1 MYFSDN
7 WLVSISMKNQTFI
20 IYFDEAGRWPLAGPL
35 FVWLVCPTQ
44 KLTQKELTPFCD
56 SKQISE
62 SRREELFEYIEKLK
76 SEWKIISTPA
86 WMTASEI
93 DRYWM
98 SNALHCAILRG
109 MIQIF
114 SQIFH
119 ENKLKNDLPNPL
131 STKIKTNLKY
141 TDVLNYFSELN
152 SQWIKIK
159 LIMDGNR
166 DFWLKKM
173 FPFREIKTI
182 ISWDAKV
189 KEIWMASIIAK
200 VSRDRI
206 MESLPKKY
214 TKYHFEKHKWYGT
227 KEHKELLEKYWP
239 SDIHRK
245 LFLKRVFPNH
255 TINKKLPTKI

>member
-1 MYFSDN
+1 
-7 WLVSISMKNQTFI
+7 MKKRNYT

-35 FVWLVCPTQ
+35 FVWLVCPIT
-44 KLTQKELTPFCD
+44 KLTKKELLPFCD

-62 SRREELFEYIEKLK
+62 AKREELFKFIENLK

-86 WMTASEI
+86 RMTATEI
-93 DRYWM
+93 DKYGM
-98 SNALHCAILRG
+98 SNALHLAILRW

-114 SQIFH
+114 SQLFPNQFKYDLSSPIST
-119 ENKLKNDLPNPL
+119 KLKQ
-131 STKIKTNLKY
+131 NLKY
-141 TDVLNYFSELN
+141 NDVLNYFSGLN
-152 SQWIKIK
+152 SNWIKIK

-173 FPFREIKTI
+173 FPLWDIETI
-182 ISWDAKV
+182 ISWDVKI

-214 TKYHFEKHKWYGT
+214 AKYNFAKHKWYGT
-227 KEHKELLEKYWP
+227 KEHKELLEKYGP

-245 LFLKRVFPNH
+245 LFLKWIFPDH
-255 TINKKLPTKI
+255 KISRKLPEKF